1 MITYCFDVDGTF
13 YNLYA
18 VKNWLEKLRAN
29 DPSPYTDGDAMVNM
43 KTFNKWIQEQEEKGN
58 RVHII
63 TWLSK
68 GADEAFNKKARL
80 AKIKWIRAN
89 LPSLSI
95 AAIHAV
101 PYGTPKHKVLKE
113 RSRSMILIDDNEEVG
128 AAWETPKQRKHVL
141 PQDFFSSIGLVWDA
155 SAPQTT

>member
-1 MITYCFDVDGTF
+1 MESGAKCLTMKRAQITSSMSLRFILITYIMT
-13 YNLYA
+13 
-18 VKNWLEKLRAN
+18 
-29 DPSPYTDGDAMVNM
+29 
-43 KTFNKWIQEQEEKGN
+43 
-58 RVHII
+58 
-63 TWLSK
+63 
-68 GADEAFNKKARL
+68 L
-80 AKIKWIRAN
+80 A
-89 LPSLSI
+89 SLSI

-113 RSRSMILIDDNEEVG
+113 CSRAMILIDDNEEVG

>member
-43 KTFNKWIQEQEEKGN
+43 KTFDKWIQEQEEKGN

-63 TWLSK
+63 TWLSED
-68 GADEAFNKKARL
+68 ADEAFNKKARL

-101 PYGTPKHKVLKE
+101 PYGTPKLTVL
-113 RSRSMILIDDNEEVG
+113 M
-128 AAWETPKQRKHVL
+128 
-141 PQDFFSSIGLVWDA
+141 
-155 SAPQTT
+155 